1 MAINVEEITTDITL
15 ELDEDVISIA
25 DFQKATDNFLG
36 LVKEVSKQVS
46 GTNVDSSDWLSKGYS
61 GSIGVG
67 VLPSN
72 SNLYSDQAREIMV
85 AGIRMLANG
94 IRPGEFTDK
103 AIEHAK
109 TLASLFKK
117 TKVEPNVRVWSKTQ
131 ESVRMERKI
140 ATAADNL
147 LAAAY
152 EEDGAVDGILEKVD
166 GHGKLQFVIYDL
178 IDDRAVKC
186 EINDSLLEQA
196 LLSFQK
202 RIEVIGTVKYR
213 KDGMPVGIKAS
224 RIINFPDKSEI
235 PSLAQMRALLETGSS
250 A

>member
-1 MAINVEEITTDITL
+1 MDFNKTIMNTDI
-15 ELDEDVISIA
+15 
-25 DFQKATDNFLG
+25 
-36 LVKEVSKQVS
+36 
-46 GTNVDSSDWLSKGYS
+46 
-61 GSIGVG
+61 
-67 VLPSN
+67 P
-72 SNLYSDQAREIMV
+72 
-85 AGIRMLANG
+85 
-94 IRPGEFTDK
+94 
-103 AIEHAK
+103 
-109 TLASLFKK
+109 
-117 TKVEPNVRVWSKTQ
+117 
-131 ESVRMERKI
+131 ERKSSGHNHGQCEVNGCPRL

-235 PSLAQMRALLETGSS
+235 PSLAQMRALLATGSKPS
-250 A
+250 G

>member
-46 GTNVDSSDWLSKGYS
+46 GTNVDSSDWLVKVYS

-72 SNLYSDQAREIMV
+72 SNLYSDQAREVMV

-235 PSLAQMRALLETGSS
+235 PSLAQMRALLATGST

>member
-46 GTNVDSSDWLSKGYS
+46 GTNVDSSDWLVKVYS